1 MNYKIV
7 TKFIKDISFEIP
19 NVETLL
25 FLENNL
31 EKYNVK
37 VDITS
42 KPIKQRIVQV
52 DTILKFE
59 NDTEVEKKA
68 QIEITLSAVV
78 KIETDLE
85 NKKELQEIILI
96 HVPTDVYPMLF
107 EIFALLIEKSG
118 LPKMK
123 IEKNIDFRKLYNE
136 KFD

>member
-1 MNYKIV
+1 MNYKII

-42 KPIKQRIVQV
+42 KPIKQKIVQV

-59 NDTEVEKKA
+59 NDTGIEKKA

-78 KIETDLE
+78 KVETDLK

-107 EIFALLIEKSG
+107 EIFALLISAAISLIFSTKT
-118 LPKMK
+118 
-123 IEKNIDFRKLYNE
+123 
-136 KFD
+136 

>member
-136 KFD
+136 KFG

>member
-1 MNYKIV
+1 MNYKII

-42 KPIKQRIVQV
+42 KPIKQKIVQV

-59 NDTEVEKKA
+59 NDTGIEKKA

-78 KIETDLE
+78 KVETDLK

-118 LPKMK
+118 LPKMR

-136 KFD
+136 KFS